1 MGGVSPIDMQVMI
14 TKSVEV
20 AKQYGQEMHKEVKN
34 QQDLAEAEKRLQ
46 EENTKKVHDNN
57 FSERIYSTEEDDENS
72 KNSGYEPDSKE
83 ESDDE
88 TEKTNDEG
96 KDDAKTYD
104 GVVGHFDI
112 KI

>member
-20 AKQYGQEMHKEVKN
+20 AKQYGQEIHKGVKA
-34 QQDLAEAEKRLQ
+34 QQNAAEDEKRLQ
-46 EENTKKVHDNN
+46 EESTKKVHDRNS
-57 FSERIYSTEEDDENS
+57 SERIYGIDDEDGNGGTFDEEDE
-72 KNSGYEPDSKE
+72 KK
-83 ESDDE
+83 DE
-88 TEKTNDEG
+88 TNSEKELEGNDVEE
-96 KDDAKTYD
+96 KKSYE

>member
-20 AKQYGQEMHKEVKN
+20 AKQHGQEMHKGIKS
-34 QQDLAEAEKRLQ
+34 QQDLAEDEKRLQ

-72 KNSGYEPDSKE
+72 KNKGYKHDNE
-83 ESDDE
+83 EDE
-88 TEKTNDEG
+88 EEKTEE
-96 KDDAKTYD
+96 KSVEDDNEEKSYD
-104 GVVGHFDI
+104 GVRGHFDI